1 MELNQAVLKVL
12 LTPPN
17 CTQIYMACI
26 IQGRRWNVNP
36 MAVYYLNCISNLLNY
51 LVRNLFSRGN
61 ILLYIFVILQVTFL
75 ETVRGRLGMA
85 YFDAETHAM
94 FVMETYE
101 DETELFP
108 TLQLSKW
115 STKSAG
121 IHVVYWLQC
130 FRLQYSTQSNLFS
143 PSEIYWCVLTELMSP
158 YCALLCQSCD
168 ILGFLRESGVFLTL

>member
-1 MELNQAVLKVL
+1 
-12 LTPPN
+12 
-17 CTQIYMACI
+17 
-26 IQGRRWNVNP
+26 

-61 ILLYIFVILQVTFL
+61 ILLHIFVILQVTFL

-108 TLQLSKW
+108 TLQLSK
-115 STKSAG
+115 
-121 IHVVYWLQC
+121 
-130 FRLQYSTQSNLFS
+130 
-143 PSEIYWCVLTELMSP
+143 
-158 YCALLCQSCD
+158 
-168 ILGFLRESGVFLTL
+168 